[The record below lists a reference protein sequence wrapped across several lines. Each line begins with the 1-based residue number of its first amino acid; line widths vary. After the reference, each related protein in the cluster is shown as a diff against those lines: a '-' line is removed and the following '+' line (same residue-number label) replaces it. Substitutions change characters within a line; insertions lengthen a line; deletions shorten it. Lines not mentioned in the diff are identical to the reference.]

1 MKQLRLLALLALAL
15 LIAACSGGGS
25 SPQSSGPEVGAA
37 PPPDPEVAVDLPESA
52 VEQMKALT
60 AEKAARTPAQR
71 KISSQLLYAKSDRFP
86 AMKKPLSKGETPKPN
101 ELRSLMQYD
110 DQGRVLCDVKG
121 DVDAGLARQIEI
133 AGGKVVSSSAAH
145 KSARAWLPLATLE
158 SLAEQST
165 VTAIR
170 PALTARTNRAEA
182 PYAAAK
188 FPRMT
193 QEQRTAA
200 VQKALRAMK
209 DAPASS
215 ALAPAATNAGS
226 VTSEGS
232 RAHGADRARKF
243 YNTDGT
249 GVKVGVLSDSDDFKE
264 QSIASGDLPA
274 DTVTVPGQSGRPGS
288 GEGTAMMEIVHDVAP
303 GAKIFFASAFESP
316 EQFADNIRTLRF
328 TYGCDIIVDDVQ
340 YYFESPYQ
348 DDIVAAAIDDVVAD
362 GAMYFSSAGNGGN
375 ADDGTSGTFE
385 ADFKSGGALATISE
399 FGAGLDT
406 PKFYRVLDF
415 GKKVISNRIELIG
428 GPITLHWAD
437 QGTLDNPHSSNDYD
451 IFVLSPD
458 LREVLAASTDVQDG
472 DDIPFEFLGFLVP
485 SDLRIVVAATPTAQT
500 RALKVQIFDGELGIG
515 TTGSVGGHAGS
526 ASAFS
531 VGAVDAASADGGEF
545 VGGALTPVELFSSDG
560 NRTHFYDRD
569 GNPIGSGTPT
579 FNGSSAGVTIKKPDA
594 SAADGVTTT
603 LPSNSGLNPFFGT
616 SAAAPHA
623 GAIAALIK
631 SAVPSA
637 TGAKIK
643 SALKS
648 GALDIE
654 ASGGFDIDSGEGVI
668 SAMNGLQRAGAKP
681 NVFLDLGTVTATPTS
696 GTIIGPG
703 SNATMTVQLTNNGG
717 ATASAVS
724 ATLSTST
731 PGVTITTA
739 NSAYPTIT
747 AGQSRANTTPFAF
760 HLDPGA
766 VCGLRVNFT
775 LSVSYTGL
783 GTKPTVLQFPL
794 QTGGAGAAQLTS
806 YSGAAVPIPDDDAAG
821 VDIPLTVAGV
831 GLLNSLSFQI
841 DGTTCTANIGAT
853 TVGVDHT
860 WVGDLR
866 MRLRSPSGTV
876 VDVMNRPGGTLN
888 SGNNFC
894 QTILRDGAANSI
906 QTVAV
911 AGAPYTGVFA
921 PANPQSTFAGEN
933 ANGIWTLNVSDGAL
947 FDTGTVRAFSLEA
960 TGFSCTP

>member
-1 MKQLRLLALLALAL
+1 MKQLRVLALLALAL

-25 SPQSSGPEVGAA
+25 SQQSNDPGGVGTA
-37 PPPDPEVAVDLPESA
+37 PPDPEVAVDLPESA
-52 VEQMKALT
+52 VVQMKALT

-71 KISSQLLYAKSDRFP
+71 KISSQLLYAKSGRFT
-86 AMKKPLSKGETPKPN
+86 AMKKPLQKGETPKPT
-101 ELRSLMQYD
+101 ELRSLMQFD
-110 DQGRVLCDVKG
+110 EQGRVLCDVKG
-121 DVDAGLARQIEI
+121 DVDGGLARQIEN
-133 AGGKVVSSSAAH
+133 AGGTVLTTSAAH
-145 KSARAWLPLATLE
+145 RSARAWLQLATLE
-158 SLAEQST
+158 TLADQSV

-170 PALTARTNRAEA
+170 PAFSARTNRAEA
-182 PYAAAK
+182 PYATAK

-200 VQKALRAMK
+200 LQKVLRSMK

-264 QSIASGDLPA
+264 ESLASGDLPA

-316 EQFADNIRTLRF
+316 ESFADNIRTLRF

-348 DDIVAAAIDDVVAD
+348 DDIVAAAIADVRAD
-362 GAMYFSSAGNGGN
+362 GALYFSSAGNGGN
-375 ADDGTSGTFE
+375 FDDGTSGTFE
-385 ADFKSGGALATISE
+385 GDFKSAGALATISE
-399 FGAGLDT
+399 FGAGLDA

-415 GKKVISNRIELIG
+415 GKKVVSNRIELIG

-437 QGTLDNPHSSNDYD
+437 QGTLDNPHSGNDYD

-458 LREVLAASTDVQDG
+458 LREVLVASTDIQDG

-485 SDLRIVVAATPTAQT
+485 SELRVVVAATPTAQV

-515 TTGSVGGHAGS
+515 TAGSVGGHAGS
-526 ASAFS
+526 PSAFA

-545 VGGALTPVELFSSDG
+545 GGGPLTPVETFSSDG
-560 NRTHFYDRD
+560 NRMHFYDRD
-569 GNPIGSGTPT
+569 GNQIGSGAPT
-579 FNGSSAGVTIKKPDA
+579 FAGNAGVTIKKPDA
-594 SAADGVTTT
+594 SAADGVSTT
-603 LPSNSGLNPFFGT
+603 LPSDSGLNPFFGT

-631 SAVPSA
+631 SAVPTADA
-637 TGAKIK
+637 TKIAA
-643 SALKS
+643 ALKG

-654 ASGGFDIDSGEGVI
+654 ASGGFDVDSGEGLI

-696 GTIIGPG
+696 GTVIKPG
-703 SNATMTVQLTNNGG
+703 SNATMSVQLTNNGG

-724 ATLSTST
+724 ATLSSTT

-739 NSAYPTIT
+739 NSAYPTIP
-747 AGQSRANTTPFAF
+747 AGQSRTNTTAFAF
-760 HLDPGA
+760 NLSPAA
-766 VCGLRVNFT
+766 VCGLKVNFT
-775 LSVSYTGL
+775 LSVAFTGL

-794 QTGGAGAAQLTS
+794 QTGGAGSPSLTS
-806 YSGAAVPIPDDDAAG
+806 YSGAPVPIPDSDGAG
-821 VDIPLTVAGV
+821 VDIPLTVAGA
-831 GLLNSLSFQI
+831 GLLSALSFQI
-841 DGTTCTANIGAT
+841 DGTTCTAGIGAT

-866 MRLRSPSGTV
+866 FHLTSPSGTV
-876 VDVMNRPGGTLN
+876 VEVINRAGGTLN

-894 QTILRDGAANSI
+894 QTVLRDGAANSI

-911 AGAPYTGVFA
+911 AAAPYTGTFA
-921 PANPQSTFAGEN
+921 PANPQSLFAGEN
-933 ANGIWTLNVSDGAL
+933 ADGTWILNVSDNAL
-947 FDTGTVRAFSLEA
+947 FDTGTVRAFSLET